1 MNDEQRDQAF
11 AAMQAY
17 NAMETTKQRH
27 FDFLT
32 VLETKKKKFNLDP
45 TESDNQLLASL
56 LKDHDIQV
64 KSFTREAQAL
74 KNDDAAAHQA
84 LFEYI
89 GRINEVLGAARDVH

>member
-1 MNDEQRDQAF
+1 MNDEHRAAAF

-27 FDFLT
+27 FDLLT

-45 TESDNQLLASL
+45 TEKDKALLDNLLR
-56 LKDHDIQV
+56 DHDEQV
-64 KSFTREAQAL
+64 KCFTRESGAL
-74 KNDDAAAHQA
+74 KACAPDSHAV

-89 GRINEVLGAARDVH
+89 GQINEVLGAIRDSH